1 MQTKVIKGLLPPHI
15 SSLISRMTSA
25 ATGPM
30 VSFIVL
36 LALPLCG
43 AALLPTEQFAIWTI
57 LSTITTVALS
67 LDFGGVAL
75 TSARFGTMSPI
86 KLVLQASG
94 LSSIGSLLVGIA
106 SAFLWIPYSQTAA
119 ASAFTFDEGLAAIA
133 LCTLAAVCRS
143 TLAVLAQAALHLGQ
157 SGARIFLT
165 AGQAFLCFGIA
176 LVLLLLEPSAWA
188 LPIGWAASSFVVL
201 LLGLTWMALRGA
213 FSHAPIGETDAETS
227 TFTFVW
233 SRTLASLLGS
243 AILQG
248 DRWVVGAVAGAEFLA
263 AYEVAWR
270 VAVLPRFLVQNLA
283 IAVSGDAGHMYRTAP
298 RKIRAFLFN
307 STLICL
313 VVCILASGLVS
324 FFYFGVTG
332 ALGVAT
338 LPAVYFMLLGAFAVI
353 AMTAP
358 LSFLAVAIGL
368 PSLDIAYLILTS
380 IVSVSA
386 GIVALSFHSEL
397 LFIAGNSLAITLG
410 ALWYLNYGT
419 RVVTRR
425 CRQAARAASLRKLQ
439 SA

>member
-1 MQTKVIKGLLPPHI
+1 MQTHRIKRLVPTHI
-15 SSLISRMTSA
+15 WSLIRRMMSA

-30 VSFIVL
+30 VSFVVL

-75 TSARFGTMSPI
+75 TSARFGTMSPT
-86 KLVLQASG
+86 KLIVQASG
-94 LSSIGSLLVGIA
+94 LSSVGSLLVGTA
-106 SAFLWIPYSQTAA
+106 SVFLWMPYSETAA
-119 ASAFTFDEGLAAIA
+119 ASAFTYEEGLAAIA

-157 SGARIFLT
+157 FGVRILLT

-176 LVLLLLEPSAWA
+176 LILLLLQPTAWA

-201 LLGLTWMALRGA
+201 LIGLTWMTLRGA
-213 FSHAPIGETDAETS
+213 FRHAAMRATNTETS

-248 DRWVVGAVAGAEFLA
+248 DRWVVGAVAGPEFLA

-283 IAVSGDAGHMYRTAP
+283 IAVSGDAGHIYRTAP
-298 RKIRAFLFN
+298 RKIRTLLSN
-307 STLICL
+307 STLICFI
-313 VVCILASGLVS
+313 VSILASVCVS
-324 FFYFGVTG
+324 FFYFGVTS

-338 LPAVYFMLLGAFAVI
+338 LPMVFFLLLGAFAVI
-353 AMTAP
+353 AITAP

-368 PSLDIAYLILTS
+368 PGLDIAYLVLTTA
-380 IVSVSA
+380 VSA
-386 GIVALSFHSEL
+386 IAGTFALIFHSEQM
-397 LFIAGNSLAITLG
+397 FVVGNALAITIG
-410 ALWYLNYGT
+410 AFWYLNYGT
-419 RVVTRR
+419 RAVVSRGR
-425 CRQAARAASLRKLQ
+425 GAARAATLQKLQ